1 MLHLEISGKLLAVIF
16 PLLLKS
22 LNPSVGRLIFV
33 VPPFF
38 VGVNVQNQ
46 FEIWQSIGGK
56 WLNEVAELQITGSIT
71 GA

>member
-1 MLHLEISGKLLAVIF
+1 M
-16 PLLLKS
+16 
-22 LNPSVGRLIFV
+22 

-38 VGVNVQNQ
+38 VGVNVLNQ